1 MSLGQKI
8 VRMRKQKNLQQKDL
22 ADQLGITPRQ
32 LVRWERDQVRP
43 RPKAIEQL
51 AKFLGVAI
59 EELTAEPAPDSL
71 DRVDDPELRELLS
84 YVPELDSDRLG
95 ALKKLLRDIV
105 TCHQFSRFNERQTRR
120 AS

>member
-22 ADQLGITPRQ
+22 ADRLGITARQ

-51 AKFLGVAI
+51 AEFLGVTI
-59 EELTAEPAPDSL
+59 GELTAEPGPDSL
-71 DRVDDPELRELLS
+71 DRVEDPELRELLS
-84 YVPELDSDRLG
+84 YIPELDPDRLE
-95 ALKKLLRDIV
+95 ALKKLLKDVI
-105 TCHQFSRFNERQTRR
+105 TCHQFSRFNGREVRR